1 MPDHDHSDIAT
12 RLAAHLDPGRPQSL
26 SRQIVDCVWLEVIEG
41 ALETGERMPTVR
53 QLAIQLGLT
62 PRAVTHAYEHLEQLG
77 VLATRPGE
85 GTFVSLTAPDGEKRE
100 RWVKLERL
108 SRETASQAEV
118 LGFSIDDVVDA
129 LIDLRLAGRN
139 LNHVARHS
147 K

>member
-1 MPDHDHSDIAT
+1 MPDHDHSDIAR
-12 RLAAHLDPGRPQSL
+12 RLAAHLDSGRSQSL

-41 ALETGERMPTVR
+41 TLETGERMPTVR
-53 QLAIQLGLT
+53 QLAIKLGLT
-62 PRAVTHAYEHLEQLG
+62 PRAVTRAYEHLDQLG
-77 VLATRPGE
+77 VLATRLGE

-108 SRETASQAEV
+108 CRETASQAEI

-139 LNHVARHS
+139 LNDVTRHRR
-147 K
+147 